1 MEKSNQNAEKN
12 FIVGLV
18 TSVRNKWPDEVPTR
32 SQLTELAQMLSSI
45 THYRGDIEGAVKKV
59 LYNIDTK
66 MDVGVSLVDPQADHD
81 EEWVNILSEHS
92 WDYSDA
98 YENHL
103 ILNEWA
109 PDVVNT
115 INDDTKNI
123 LGHLQNPKDDAPHWD
138 RRGLVIGHV
147 QSGKTAN
154 YLGLV
159 AKAADAGYRF
169 ILIIAGIHENLRKQT
184 QERVDAGFS
193 GVTVT
198 KNGRALI
205 GVGLENKDYPA
216 PACLT
221 NTISDFKK
229 TTAAQNWRLADHN
242 KPIVLVIKKNV
253 RTLESLYTW
262 LKELNANTVGTIS
275 DLPMLMIDDEA
286 DNASINTKKE
296 DIDPTKTNRKIR
308 EILGLFDKRC
318 YVGYTATPYANI
330 LINPDAY
337 GDEKLRKEL
346 FPKDFIYCLDA
357 PNTYFGPRKVFL
369 DDHQGRPE
377 SDNQVSSRVLQ
388 PINDAENYIPLKH
401 DKYFDLIGLPP
412 SLEMAICQFVIAK
425 AIRIIRGHGNKH
437 CSMLINVSR
446 FVDVQ
451 KGVKSHVS
459 LYLKRLR
466 EAIKANYAMPNFV
479 SDRDG
484 YMHNLKS
491 VFDEKYG
498 SNQLRWDAVKNEL
511 FSAVDSIKIFV
522 VNSDKKKSDEVL
534 DYKKY
539 EKTGSGL
546 TAIAIGGLSLS
557 RGLTIEGL
565 CISYMYRN
573 TRMYDTLMQ
582 MGRWFGYRFGFADL
596 CRVHLPQDS
605 IDWYS
610 HIAGSTENLRQQIT
624 EMRADNLS
632 PMQFGLYVQ
641 SHEEGLMVTAAN
653 KMRNGEK
660 MTLNQNYSG
669 DLKESYL
676 LPFDKGINDSNRR
689 LVQSYWDSKFGI
701 EELKPTKKGWILKDV
716 STFKIIEFLRNF
728 RVHESLI
735 MKYWAIS
742 YLEKVATK
750 HEVSDVLFISNN
762 NEKPSNT
769 RILGAQLRD
778 KGVKNL
784 NGCWRLSKYR
794 VASKGDEKLG
804 LDESQLLAAK
814 ASVKSS
820 EVLSDHHY
828 RRQRNKPLLMIH
840 LINVRGEGGTGQD
853 DVPAYGISFPFGD
866 YSKGVKVIANQVWL
880 DQFYGEIDDL
890 PDDEEDDYNA

>member
-1 MEKSNQNAEKN
+1 MKTNSQNAEKN

-18 TSVRNKWPDEVPTR
+18 TSVKNKWPDEVPTR
-32 SQLTELAQMLSSI
+32 EQITELAEMLSSI
-45 THYRGDIEGAVKKV
+45 TAYHGDIDEAVKKV
-59 LYNIDTK
+59 LYSIDTK
-66 MDVGVSLVDPQADHD
+66 MDVGVSLVDPQSNHD
-81 EEWVNILSEHS
+81 EEWVGTLSDDRWE
-92 WDYSDA
+92 YSTA

-103 ILNEWA
+103 LFNEWA
-109 PDVVNT
+109 PEVVNT
-115 INDDTKNI
+115 ISKDTKRI
-123 LGHLQNPKDDAPHWD
+123 LGHLRNPNDDDSRWD
-138 RRGLVIGHV
+138 HRGLVIGHV

-159 AKAADAGYRF
+159 TRAADAGYRF
-169 ILIIAGIHENLRKQT
+169 ILILAGIHENLRKQT
-184 QERVDAGFS
+184 QERVDEGFT
-193 GVTVT
+193 GRTVT
-198 KNGRALI
+198 KDGGFEV
-205 GVGLENKDYPA
+205 GVALENSKFPK

-221 NTISDFKK
+221 NTVSDFKK
-229 TTAAQNWRLADHN
+229 ATAAQNWRLADHN

-262 LKELNANTVGTIS
+262 LKELNANKTGTIS

-337 GDEKLRKEL
+337 GDEKLRQEL

-369 DDHQGRPE
+369 DDHVNRSASE
-377 SDNQVSSRVLQ
+377 NQVSPRVLQ
-388 PINDAENYIPLKH
+388 PISDAENYIPLKH
-401 DKYFDLIGLPP
+401 DKYIDLTSLPP
-412 SLEMAICQFVIAK
+412 SLEKAICQFVIAK
-425 AIRIIRGHGNKH
+425 AIRIKRGQENKH

-451 KGVKSHVS
+451 KIVKSHVS

-466 EAIKANYAMPNFV
+466 DAVKANYAMTCEASERNA
-479 SDRDG
+479 
-484 YMHNLKS
+484 YMKRLKE
-491 VFDEKYG
+491 VFEQEYLDNGLTWEAAK
-498 SNQLRWDAVKNEL
+498 KEL
-511 FSAVDSIKIFV
+511 FSAVDSVKLFV

-539 EKTGSGL
+539 DSGL

-596 CRVHLPQDS
+596 CRIHLPQDS

-610 HIAGSTENLRQQIT
+610 HIADSTENLRQQIT
-624 EMRADNLS
+624 AMRADKLS
-632 PMQFGLYVQ
+632 PTQFGLYVR

-660 MTLNQNYSG
+660 ITLNQNYSG

-676 LPFDKGINDSNRR
+676 LPFDESINIKNRE
-689 LVQSYWDSKFGI
+689 LVQYYWDSKFGGDS
-701 EELKPTKKGWILKDV
+701 LRQTGKGWIARGV
-716 STFKIIEFLRNF
+716 STFKVIEFLRDF
-728 RVHESLI
+728 RVHESFI
-735 MKYWAIS
+735 SKYWTVA
-742 YLEKVATK
+742 YLEKISAK
-750 HEVSDVLFISNN
+750 YELSDVLFISNN
-762 NEKPSNT
+762 NERPSGEN
-769 RILGAQLRD
+769 ILGAQVRD
-778 KGVKNL
+778 KGVKN
-784 NGCWRLSKYR
+784 GDGFWRLSRYR
-794 VASKGDEKLG
+794 VASRGDEKLG
-804 LDESQLLAAK
+804 LDPEQLEAAK

-820 EVLSDHHY
+820 EKLSDHHY
-828 RRQRNKPLLMIH
+828 RKQRNKPLLMIH
-840 LINVRGEGGTGQD
+840 LINVRGEDGLGQD
-853 DVPAYGISFPFGD
+853 FVPAYGISFPFGD
-866 YSKGVKVIANQVWL
+866 YSKGVEVVANKVWL
-880 DQFYGEIDDL
+880 EQFYGEVDDL
-890 PDDEEDDYNA
+890 PDDEEDDYEA

>member
-1 MEKSNQNAEKN
+1 MEKNNQNAEKN
-12 FIVGLV
+12 FVVALS
-18 TSVRNKWPDEVPTR
+18 TSVKNKWPEEVPTR
-32 SQLTELAQMLSSI
+32 EQVAELAQLLSSI
-45 THYRGDIEGAVKKV
+45 TNYNGEIDEAVNKA
-59 LYNIDTK
+59 LFNIDTK
-66 MDVGVSLVDPQADHD
+66 MDVGVSLVDPETDHN
-81 EEWVNILSEHS
+81 EEWVKELSDDD
-92 WDYSDA
+92 WLYSSA
-98 YENHL
+98 YERHL
-103 ILNEWA
+103 LMNEWA
-109 PDVVNT
+109 PEVVNT
-115 INDDTKNI
+115 ISEDTLNI
-123 LGHLQNPKDDAPHWD
+123 LGHLRNPKDDDSHWD
-138 RRGLVIGHV
+138 HRGLVIGHV

-154 YLGLV
+154 YLGLITR
-159 AKAADAGYRF
+159 AADAGYRF
-169 ILIIAGIHENLRKQT
+169 VLVLAGVHENLRKQT
-184 QERVDAGFS
+184 QERIDEGFT
-193 GVTVT
+193 GRTVT
-198 KNGRALI
+198 KDGGFEV
-205 GVGLENKDYPA
+205 GVALENARFPK

-229 TTAAQNWRLADHN
+229 ATAAQNWRLADHN

-262 LKELNANTVGTIS
+262 LKELNANNAGTIS
-275 DLPMLMIDDEA
+275 DLPLLMIDDEA

-296 DIDPTKTNRKIR
+296 DIDPTKTNRWIR

-369 DDHQGRPE
+369 DDHTGRPPTE
-377 SDNQVSSRVLQ
+377 NQVSPRVLQ
-388 PINDAENYIPLKH
+388 SICDAENIIPLKH
-401 DKYFDLIGLPP
+401 DKYIDLVGLPP
-412 SLEMAICQFVIAK
+412 SLEKAIRQFLIVK
-425 AIRIIRGHGNKH
+425 AIRIKRGQGNKH

-451 KGVKSHVS
+451 KIVKSHVS

-466 EAIKANYAMPNFV
+466 EAIKATYAMPDSV
-479 SDRDG
+479 SENNV
-484 YMHNLKS
+484 YMQLLS
-491 VFDEKYG
+491 EVYDDEYSACG
-498 SNQLRWDAVKNEL
+498 LTWEAVKNEL
-511 FSAVDSIKIFV
+511 LAAVDSVKLFV

-539 EKTGSGL
+539 EKTGAGL

-596 CRVHLPQDS
+596 CRIHLPQDS

-632 PMQFGLYVQ
+632 PLQFGLYVR

-660 MTLNQNYSG
+660 VTLNQNYSG
-669 DLKESYL
+669 DLKESYV
-676 LPFDKGINDSNRR
+676 LPFDEQINDSNRT
-689 LVQSYWDSKFGI
+689 LIQEYWDSKFGADGL
-701 EELKPTKKGWILKDV
+701 EPTKKGWIIKDA
-716 STFKIIEFLRNF
+716 STYRVIEFLRKF
-728 RVHESLI
+728 RVHESFI
-735 MKYWAIS
+735 SKFWAIS
-742 YLEKVATK
+742 YLDKVSIK
-750 HEVSDVLFISNN
+750 HEFSDVLFISNN
-762 NEKPSNT
+762 NEQPSGYS
-769 RILGAQLRD
+769 ILGAQVRD

-784 NGCWRLSKYR
+784 DGCWRLSKYR
-794 VASKGDEKLG
+794 VASRGDEKFG
-804 LDESQLLAAK
+804 LDEGQLKAAK
-814 ASVKSS
+814 DSVKSS
-820 EVLSDHHY
+820 EVLSDHHF

-840 LINVRGEGGTGQD
+840 LINIKGEDGTGQD
-853 DVPAYGISFPFGD
+853 YVPAYGISFPFGD
-866 YSKGVKVIANQVWL
+866 YSKGVEVVANKVWL
-880 DQFYGEIDDL
+880 DQFYGEVDDL
-890 PDDEEDDYNA
+890 PDDEDDYDA

>member
-1 MEKSNQNAEKN
+1 MEKNSQAAEKN
-12 FIVGLV
+12 FVVALV
-18 TSVRNKWPDEVPTR
+18 TSVKNKWPDDVPTR
-32 SQLTELAQMLSSI
+32 EQLTNLAQMLSSI
-45 THYRGDIEGAVKKV
+45 TNYKGDIEAAVKKV

-66 MDVGVSLVDPQADHD
+66 MDLGVSLVDPQADHD
-81 EEWVNILSEHS
+81 DEWVEKIADEN
-92 WDYSDA
+92 WVYSNA
-98 YENHL
+98 YEKHL
-103 ILNEWA
+103 LLNEWA

-115 INDDTKNI
+115 INEDTKSI
-123 LGHLQNPKDDAPHWD
+123 LGHLQNPNDDASQWD

-184 QERVDAGFS
+184 QERVDEGFS
-193 GVTVT
+193 GATVT
-198 KNGRALI
+198 KDGRSLV
-205 GVGLENKDYPA
+205 GVGLENANYPS

-262 LKELNANTVGTIS
+262 LKELNANNAGTIS

-346 FPKDFIYCLDA
+346 FPKDFISCLDA

-369 DDHQGRPE
+369 DDEASQ
-377 SDNQVSSRVLQ
+377 RVLQ
-388 PINDAENYIPLKH
+388 TIKDAENYIPLKH
-401 DKYFDLIGLPP
+401 KKYDDIVALPP
-412 SLEMAICQFVIAK
+412 SLEKAICQFVLAK
-425 AIRIIRGHGNKH
+425 AIRIKRGQENKH

-446 FVDVQ
+446 FVDIQ
-451 KGVKSHVS
+451 KRAKSLVG

-466 EAIKANYAMPNFV
+466 DAIKANYAMPDGV
-479 SDRDG
+479 SESSE
-484 YMHNLKS
+484 YMRFLKA
-491 VFDEKYG
+491 VFDEEY
-498 SNQLRWDAVKNEL
+498 SNSEFTWNDVKDEL
-511 FSAVDSIKIFV
+511 FSAVDSVKTFV

-539 EKTGSGL
+539 EKSGSGL

-582 MGRWFGYRFGFADL
+582 MGRWFGYRFGFEDL
-596 CRVHLPQDS
+596 CRIHLPRDS

-632 PMQFGLYVQ
+632 PLQFGLYVQ

-660 MTLNQNYSG
+660 LTLNQNYSG

-676 LPFDKGINDSNRR
+676 LPFDESINSENRD
-689 LVQSYWDSKFGI
+689 LIKSYWDSKFDNNDL
-701 EELKPTKKGWILKDV
+701 EPTKKGWIIKDV
-716 STFKIIEFLRNF
+716 STFKVIEFLRCF
-728 RVHESLI
+728 RVHESFI

-742 YLEKVATK
+742 YLEKVSAK
-750 HEVSDVLFISNN
+750 YEKSDVLFISNN
-762 NEKPSNT
+762 NEQPST
-769 RILGAQLRD
+769 KSILGAQIRD
-778 KGVKNL
+778 KGVKN
-784 NGCWRLSKYR
+784 GDSFWRLSGYR
-794 VASKGDEKLG
+794 VASRGDEKLG
-804 LDESQLLAAK
+804 LSDDQLEAAR

-820 EVLSDHHY
+820 ETFSDHHY
-828 RRQRNKPLLMIH
+828 RKQRKKPLLMIH
-840 LINVRGEGGTGQD
+840 LINVRGEDGSGQD
-853 DVPAYGISFPFGD
+853 FVPAYGISFPFGD
-866 YSKGVKVIANQVWL
+866 YSKGVEVVANKVWL

-890 PDDEEDDYNA
+890 PDDEEDDYEA

>member
-1 MEKSNQNAEKN
+1 MEKNNPEAEKN
-12 FIVGLV
+12 FIVGLG

-32 SQLTELAQMLSSI
+32 EQVKELAQILSSI
-45 THYRGDIEGAVKKV
+45 TNYHGDIDEAVNKA

-66 MDVGVSLVDPQADHD
+66 MAVGVSLVDPETDHD
-81 EEWVNILSEHS
+81 EEWVKELNDDS
-92 WDYSDA
+92 WQYSAA
-98 YENHL
+98 YERHL
-103 ILNEWA
+103 LINEWA
-109 PDVVNT
+109 PGVVNT
-115 INDDTKNI
+115 ISEDTLNI
-123 LGHLQNPKDDAPHWD
+123 LGHLRNPKDDDSHWD
-138 RRGLVIGHV
+138 HRGLVIGHV

-154 YLGLV
+154 YLGLITR
-159 AKAADAGYRF
+159 AADAGYRF
-169 ILIIAGIHENLRKQT
+169 ILVLAGVHENLRKQT
-184 QERVDAGFS
+184 QERVDEGFT
-193 GVTVT
+193 GRTVT
-198 KNGRALI
+198 KDGGFEV
-205 GVGLENKDYPA
+205 GVALENAGFPK

-229 TTAAQNWRLADHN
+229 ATAAQNWRLADHN

-262 LKELNANTVGTIS
+262 LKGLNANNAGTIS

-296 DIDPTKTNRKIR
+296 DVDPTKTNRWIR

-357 PNTYFGPRKVFL
+357 PTTYFGPRKVFL
-369 DDHQGRPE
+369 DDHDGRQANE
-377 SDNQVSSRVLQ
+377 NQVSPRVLQ
-388 PINDAENYIPLKH
+388 QIYDAENIIPLKH
-401 DKYFDLIGLPP
+401 DKYIDLVGLPP
-412 SLEMAICQFVIAK
+412 SLENAIRQFVISK
-425 AIRIIRGHGNKH
+425 AIRIKRGQANKH

-451 KGVKSHVS
+451 KRVKSHVS

-466 EAIKANYAMPNFV
+466 EAIKANYAMPDGV
-479 SDRDG
+479 SDNNL
-484 YMHNLKS
+484 YMQSLRK
-491 VFDEKYG
+491 VFEEDYSDCG
-498 SNQLRWDAVKNEL
+498 LTWNAVINEL
-511 FSAVDSIKIFV
+511 FGAVDSVKLFV

-534 DYKKY
+534 DYKRY

-596 CRVHLPQDS
+596 CRIHLPQDS

-632 PMQFGLYVQ
+632 PLQFGLYVQ

-660 MTLNQNYSG
+660 ITLNQNYSG

-676 LPFDKGINDSNRR
+676 LPFDEKINDSNRM
-689 LVQSYWDSKFGI
+689 LVQEYWDSKFGAGAL
-701 EELKPTKKGWILKDV
+701 EPTKKGWFIKDA
-716 STFKIIEFLRNF
+716 STFRVIDFLRKF
-728 RVHESLI
+728 RVYESFISKL
-735 MKYWAIS
+735 WTIS
-742 YLEKVATK
+742 YLEKIASK
-750 HEVSDVLFISNN
+750 HEFSDVLFISNN
-762 NEKPSNT
+762 NEIPSESA
-769 RILGAQLRD
+769 ILGAQVRD
-778 KGVKNL
+778 SGVKNL
-784 NGCWRLSKYR
+784 DGCWRLSKYR
-794 VASKGDEKLG
+794 VASRGDEKLG
-804 LDESQLLAAK
+804 LKDVQLKAAK
-814 ASVKSS
+814 DSVKPS
-820 EVLSDHHY
+820 EVLSDHHF

-840 LINVRGEGGTGQD
+840 LINVRGEDGSGQD
-853 DVPAYGISFPFGD
+853 FVPAYGISFPYGD
-866 YSKGVKVIANQVWL
+866 YSKGVEVVANKVWL
-880 DQFYGEIDDL
+880 AQFYGEVDDL
-890 PDDEEDDYNA
+890 PDDEEDYDV

>member
-1 MEKSNQNAEKN
+1 MEKSNLNAEKN

-18 TSVRNKWPDEVPTR
+18 TSVKNKWPDEVPTR
-32 SQLTELAQMLSSI
+32 EQLIELAQMLSSI
-45 THYRGDIEGAVKKV
+45 TSYNGNIEEAVKKV

-66 MDVGVSLVDPQADHD
+66 MEVGVSLVDPHTNHD
-81 EEWVNILSEHS
+81 EEWVNGLSDEC
-92 WDYSDA
+92 WKYSNA

-103 ILNEWA
+103 LLSEWA

-115 INDDTKNI
+115 ISDDTKNI
-123 LGHLQNPKDDAPHWD
+123 LGHLQNPKDDFPQWD

-159 AKAADAGYRF
+159 AKAADAGYKF

-193 GVTVT
+193 GITVT
-198 KNGRALI
+198 KDGRSLI
-205 GVGLENKDYPA
+205 GVGLENKNYPG

-262 LKELNANTVGTIS
+262 LKELNANTAGTIS

-296 DIDPTKTNRKIR
+296 DTDPTKTNRKIR

-369 DDHQGRPE
+369 DEHLGRPTSE
-377 SDNQVSSRVLQ
+377 NQVSPRVLQ
-388 PINDAENYIPLKH
+388 PIYDAENYIPLKH
-401 DKYFDLIGLPP
+401 DKYVDLIGLPP
-412 SLEMAICQFVIAK
+412 SLEVAICQFVIAK

-451 KGVKSHVS
+451 KRVKSHVS

-466 EAIKANYAMPNFV
+466 EAIKANYAMPSSV
-479 SDRDG
+479 SNCGG
-484 YMHNLKS
+484 YMQSLKS
-491 VFDEKYG
+491 VFDEEYG
-498 SNQLRWDAVKNEL
+498 TTHQLSWSKVKNEL
-511 FSAVDSIKIFV
+511 FSAIDSIKIFV

-534 DYKKY
+534 DYHKY

-610 HIAGSTENLRQQIT
+610 HIAGSTENLRQQIS
-624 EMRADNLS
+624 EMRADKLS
-632 PMQFGLYVQ
+632 PVQFGLYVQ

-660 MTLNQNYSG
+660 ITLNQNYSG
-669 DLKESYL
+669 DIKESYL
-676 LPFDKGINDSNRR
+676 LPFDKEINDFNRE
-689 LVQSYWDSKFGI
+689 LVRSYWNSKFGG
-701 EELKPTKKGWILKDV
+701 EDFEPTNKGWILKGV
-716 STFKIIEFLRNF
+716 PTFKIIEFLRNF
-728 RVHESLI
+728 RVHESFI
-735 MKYWAIS
+735 MKYWSIS
-742 YLEKVATK
+742 YLEKIAAK
-750 HEVSDVLFISNN
+750 HEISDVLFISNN
-762 NEKPSNT
+762 NEKPSDM
-769 RILGAQLRD
+769 RILGSQLRD

-784 NGCWRLSKYR
+784 DGCWRLSKYR
-794 VASKGDEKLG
+794 VASRGDEKLG
-804 LDESQLLAAK
+804 LDDNQLQAAK

-828 RRQRNKPLLMIH
+828 RRQRNKPLLMLH
-840 LINVRGEGGTGQD
+840 LIDVRGEGGTGQD
-853 DVPAYGISFPFGD
+853 DVPAYGISYPYGD
-866 YSKGVKVIANQVWL
+866 YSKGVEVIANKVWL
-880 DQFYGEIDDL
+880 EQFYGEIDDF
-890 PDDEEDDYNA
+890 PDDEED

>member
-1 MEKSNQNAEKN
+1 MEINNKNAEKN
-12 FIVGLV
+12 FVVGLV
-18 TSVRNKWPDEVPTR
+18 TSVKNKWPDEVPTR
-32 SQLTELAQMLSSI
+32 AQLTELAQLLSSI
-45 THYRGDIEGAVKKV
+45 TNYHGDIDEAVKKV

-66 MDVGVSLVDPQADHD
+66 MDVGVSLVDPQANHD
-81 EEWVNILSEHS
+81 EEWVKKISDEN
-92 WDYSDA
+92 WKYSTA

-103 ILNEWA
+103 LFNEWA
-109 PDVVNT
+109 PEVVNT
-115 INDDTKNI
+115 ISEDTRNI
-123 LGHLQNPKDDAPHWD
+123 LGHLRNPKDNYSQWD
-138 RRGLVIGHV
+138 HRGLVIGHV

-159 AKAADAGYRF
+159 TRAADAGYRF
-169 ILIIAGIHENLRKQT
+169 ILILAGIHENLRKQT
-184 QERVDAGFS
+184 QERVDEGFT
-193 GVTVT
+193 GRTVT
-198 KNGRALI
+198 KDG
-205 GVGLENKDYPA
+205 GVEVGVALENANFPN

-221 NTISDFKK
+221 NTISDFKR
-229 TTAAQNWRLADHN
+229 TTAAINWRLVDHN

-253 RTLESLYTW
+253 RTLDSLYTW
-262 LKELNANTVGTIS
+262 LKELNANKSGTIS

-296 DIDPTKTNRKIR
+296 DIDPTKTNRMIR

-337 GDEKLRKEL
+337 GDEKLRQEL

-369 DDHQGRPE
+369 DDHKGRPASE
-377 SDNQVSSRVLQ
+377 NQVSPRVLQ
-388 PINDAENYIPLKH
+388 PISDAENVIPLKH
-401 DKYFDLIGLPP
+401 DKYFDLAGLPP
-412 SLEMAICQFVIAK
+412 SLEMAIRQFVIAK
-425 AIRIIRGHGNKH
+425 SIRLNRGQGDKH

-451 KGVKSHVS
+451 KRVKSHIS

-466 EAIKANYAMPNFV
+466 DAIKGNYAMP
-479 SDRDG
+479 DG
-484 YMHNLKS
+484 ISESNVYMQRLKDT
-491 VFDEKYG
+491 FEIEY
-498 SNQLRWDAVKNEL
+498 SNNDLPWELVRNEL
-511 FSAVDSIKIFV
+511 FTAVDSVKIFV

-565 CISYMYRN
+565 CVSYMYRN

-596 CRVHLPQDS
+596 CRIHLPQDS

-610 HIAGSTENLRQQIT
+610 HIADSTENLRQQIT
-624 EMRADNLS
+624 EMRADKLS
-632 PMQFGLYVQ
+632 PLQFGLYVQ

-676 LPFDKGINDSNRR
+676 LPFEEEVNNLNRS
-689 LVQSYWDSKFGI
+689 LIKSYWDSKFHTDAL
-701 EELKPTKKGWILKDV
+701 EATKKGWFIKNV
-716 STFKIIEFLRNF
+716 STFKVIDFLKKF
-728 RVHESLI
+728 RVHESFV

-742 YLEKVATK
+742 YLESVASK
-750 HEVSDVLFISNN
+750 YEHSDVLFISNN
-762 NEKPSNT
+762 NEKPSST
-769 RILGAQLRD
+769 SILGAQLRD

-784 NGCWRLSKYR
+784 DGCWRLSKYR
-794 VASKGDEKLG
+794 VASRGDEKFG
-804 LDESQLLAAK
+804 LSEEQLDAAK
-814 ASVKSS
+814 ASVKAS
-820 EVLSDHHY
+820 ETLSDHHY

-840 LINVRGEGGTGQD
+840 LINVRGEAGVDQD
-853 DVPAYGISFPFGD
+853 LVPAYGISFPFGD
-866 YSKGVKVIANQVWL
+866 YSEGVEVVANKVWL
-880 DQFYGEIDDL
+880 DQFYGEMDDL
-890 PDDEEDDYNA
+890 PNDEEDEYEA

>member
-1 MEKSNQNAEKN
+1 MENNNQNAVQN
-12 FIVGLV
+12 FVVALS
-18 TSVRNKWPDEVPTR
+18 TSVKNKWPDEVPTR
-32 SQLTELAQMLSSI
+32 EQVTELALLLSSI
-45 THYRGDIEGAVKKV
+45 TNYNGEIDEAVSKA
-59 LYNIDTK
+59 LFHIDTR
-66 MDVGVSLVDPQADHD
+66 MDVGVSLVDPETDHD
-81 EEWVNILSEHS
+81 EEWVKELSDDN
-92 WDYSDA
+92 WLYSSA
-98 YENHL
+98 YERHL
-103 ILNEWA
+103 LINEWA
-109 PDVVNT
+109 PEVVNT
-115 INDDTKNI
+115 ISEDTLNI
-123 LGHLQNPKDDAPHWD
+123 LGHLRNPKDDDSHWD
-138 RRGLVIGHV
+138 HRGLVIGHV

-154 YLGLV
+154 YLGLITR
-159 AKAADAGYRF
+159 AADAGYRF
-169 ILIIAGIHENLRKQT
+169 ILILAGVHENLRKQT
-184 QERVDAGFS
+184 QERVDEGFT
-193 GVTVT
+193 GRTVT
-198 KNGRALI
+198 KDGGFEV
-205 GVGLENKDYPA
+205 GVALENAGFPK

-229 TTAAQNWRLADHN
+229 ATAAQNWRLADHN

-262 LKELNANTVGTIS
+262 LKELNANNAGTIS

-296 DIDPTKTNRKIR
+296 DINPTKTNRWIR

-369 DDHQGRPE
+369 DDHTGRLPAE
-377 SDNQVSSRVLQ
+377 NQVSPNVLQ
-388 PINDAENYIPLKH
+388 PIYDAENIIPLKH
-401 DKYFDLIGLPP
+401 DKYIDLPGLPP
-412 SLEMAICQFVIAK
+412 SLEKSLRQFVIAK
-425 AIRIIRGHGNKH
+425 AIRIKRGQGNKH

-451 KGVKSHVS
+451 KRVKSHVS

-466 EAIKANYAMPNFV
+466 EAIKANYAMPDGV
-479 SDRDG
+479 SDNDVL
-484 YMHNLKS
+484 MQLLKET
-491 VFDEKYG
+491 FEEDY
-498 SNQLRWDAVKNEL
+498 SNSGLAWKAVKKEL
-511 FSAVDSIKIFV
+511 FASVSSVKLFV

-539 EKTGSGL
+539 EKNGTGL

-596 CRVHLPQDS
+596 CRIHLPQDS

-610 HIAGSTENLRQQIT
+610 HIAESTENLRRQIT

-632 PMQFGLYVQ
+632 PIQFGLYVQ

-660 MTLNQNYSG
+660 LTLNQNYSG

-676 LPFDKGINDSNRR
+676 LPFDEQVNVSNKT
-689 LVQSYWDSKFGI
+689 LIQEYWDSKFGGNA
-701 EELKPTKKGWILKDV
+701 LKPTKKGWFIENV
-716 STFKIIEFLRNF
+716 STFRVIDFLRKF
-728 RVHESLI
+728 RVHPSFIL
-735 MKYWAIS
+735 KFWAIS
-742 YLEKVATK
+742 YLDKIAAK
-750 HEVSDVLFISNN
+750 HELSDVLFISNN
-762 NEKPSNT
+762 NEEPNETS
-769 RILGAQLRD
+769 ILGPQLRER
-778 KGVKNL
+778 GVKNL
-784 NGCWRLSKYR
+784 DGCWRLSKYR
-794 VASKGDEKLG
+794 VASRGDEKLG
-804 LDESQLLAAK
+804 LDELSLKAAK
-814 ASVKSS
+814 DSVKSS
-820 EVLSDHHY
+820 EVLSDHHF

-840 LINVRGEGGTGQD
+840 LINVKGEEGTYQNY
-853 DVPAYGISFPFGD
+853 VPAYGISFPFGD
-866 YSKGVKVIANQVWL
+866 YSKGVEVVANKVWL
-880 DQFYGEIDDL
+880 DQFYGEMDDL
-890 PDDEEDDYNA
+890 PDDEEDDNEA